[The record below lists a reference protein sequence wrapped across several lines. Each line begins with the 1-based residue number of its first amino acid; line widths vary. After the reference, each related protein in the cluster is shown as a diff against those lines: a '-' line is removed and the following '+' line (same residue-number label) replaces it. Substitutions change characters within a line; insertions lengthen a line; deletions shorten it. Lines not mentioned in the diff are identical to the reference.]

1 MNMYTF
7 IRIKNFPLQYIE
19 EDESLPSKIK
29 DQLDIRNGRTLQLDS
44 GNSSFDGTKSSTVS
58 FFDEMLNAKENKNGN
73 MRDILDQD
81 SHAIDTI
88 TNHPESTTVE
98 FARRTQTVNVP
109 SNIEVRQERTLET
122 QTDHL
127 INDVIP
133 TTTLASDK
141 PVATTVPANKVNEKQ
156 SLIPKTKSDKSVE
169 ETIIK
174 IDEPLQIV
182 QNQNES
188 NAPEKI
194 TQSIMNDSSTNAV
207 SNETSTKEVP
217 RLKRKTPEYVGYSW
231 YLEG

>member
-1 MNMYTF
+1 M
-7 IRIKNFPLQYIE
+7 RIKNLPLQYIE
-19 EDESLPSKIK
+19 EDEPLPLKSK

-81 SHAIDTI
+81 SSAIDTI
-88 TNHPESTTVE
+88 INHPESTTVE
-98 FARRTQTVNVP
+98 FARRIQTVNVP

-141 PVATTVPANKVNEKQ
+141 PVATTVIANKVNEKQ
-156 SLIPKTKSDKSVE
+156 SLIPTSKSDKSVE

-188 NAPEKI
+188 NAPEK
-194 TQSIMNDSSTNAV
+194 TTESIMNDSSTNAI

-217 RLKRKTPEYVGYSW
+217 RSKRKSPQYVGYSW

>member
-1 MNMYTF
+1 M
-7 IRIKNFPLQYIE
+7 QYVE
-19 EDESLPSKIK
+19 EDETLPLKIK

-44 GNSSFDGTKSSTVS
+44 GNSSFDGTKSPTVS

-81 SHAIDTI
+81 SSAIDTI
-88 TNHPESTTVE
+88 INHPESTTVA
-98 FARRTQTVNVP
+98 FARRIQTVHVP

-141 PVATTVPANKVNEKQ
+141 PVATTVNANKVNERQ

-188 NAPEKI
+188 NAPENL
-194 TQSIMNDSSTNAV
+194 TESIMTESSTNAIL
-207 SNETSTKEVP
+207 NETSTKEVP
-217 RLKRKTPEYVGYSW
+217 RLKRKSPQYVGYSW

>member
-1 MNMYTF
+1 
-7 IRIKNFPLQYIE
+7 
-19 EDESLPSKIK
+19 
-29 DQLDIRNGRTLQLDS
+29 
-44 GNSSFDGTKSSTVS
+44 
-58 FFDEMLNAKENKNGN
+58 MLNANEKKNGD

-88 TNHPESTTVE
+88 TNQPESTTVA
-98 FARRTQTVNVP
+98 FSRRIQNANVP
-109 SNIEVRQERTLET
+109 SSIEVRQERTLDT

-133 TTTLASDK
+133 TTTLANDK
-141 PVATTVPANKVNEKQ
+141 PAPTTVIANKANKEQ
-156 SLIPKTKSDKSVE
+156 SLIPMEKSDKSVD
-169 ETIIK
+169 ETMIK
-174 IDEPLQIV
+174 IDEPLQSV

-188 NAPEKI
+188 KAPEKV
-194 TQSIMNDSSTNAV
+194 TESIMNDSSTNAV

>member
-44 GNSSFDGTKSSTVS
+44 GNRSFDGAKSSTVS
-58 FFDEMLNAKENKNGN
+58 FFDEMLNVNEKKKGD
-73 MRDILDQD
+73 MRDILEQD

-88 TNHPESTTVE
+88 TNQPESTTVA
-98 FARRTQTVNVP
+98 FDPLIQTVNVP
-109 SNIEVRQERTLET
+109 SSIEVRQERTLKT

-141 PVATTVPANKVNEKQ
+141 PVATTVIANRVIKKQ
-156 SLIPKTKSDKSVE
+156 SLIPKTNLDKSVE

-188 NAPEKI
+188 NAPEDL
-194 TQSIMNDSSTNAV
+194 TESIINESSTNAIL
-207 SNETSTKEVP
+207 NETSTKEVP
-217 RLKRKTPEYVGYSW
+217 RLKRKSPQYVGYSW

>member
-1 MNMYTF
+1 M
-7 IRIKNFPLQYIE
+7 RIKNLPLQYID
-19 EDESLPSKIK
+19 EDEPLPLKSK

-88 TNHPESTTVE
+88 TNHPESTTVA
-98 FARRTQTVNVP
+98 FARRIQTVNVP

-141 PVATTVPANKVNEKQ
+141 PVATTVIANKVNEKQ
-156 SLIPKTKSDKSVE
+156 SLIPTSKSDKSVE

-188 NAPEKI
+188 NAPENL
-194 TQSIMNDSSTNAV
+194 TESIMNESSTNAIL
-207 SNETSTKEVP
+207 NETSTKEVP
-217 RLKRKTPEYVGYSW
+217 RLKRKSPQYVGYSW

>member
-29 DQLDIRNGRTLQLDS
+29 DQLDIRNGRTLQLGS
-44 GNSSFDGTKSSTVS
+44 GSRSFEGAKSSTVS
-58 FFDEMLNAKENKNGN
+58 FFDEMLNANEKKNGD
-73 MRDILDQD
+73 MRDILEQD

-88 TNHPESTTVE
+88 TNQPESTTVA
-98 FARRTQTVNVP
+98 FDPLIQTVNVP
-109 SNIEVRQERTLET
+109 SSIEVRQERTLKT

-133 TTTLASDK
+133 TTTLANDK
-141 PVATTVPANKVNEKQ
+141 PPSTTVIAIKANEEQ
-156 SLIPKTKSDKSVE
+156 SLNITTKSDKSVD

-174 IDEPLQIV
+174 IDGPLQSA

>member
-1 MNMYTF
+1 M
-7 IRIKNFPLQYIE
+7 QYVE
-19 EDESLPSKIK
+19 EDETLPLKIK

-44 GNSSFDGTKSSTVS
+44 GNRSFDGAKSSTVS
-58 FFDEMLNAKENKNGN
+58 FFDEMLNANEKKNAD
-73 MRDILDQD
+73 MRDILEQD

-88 TNHPESTTVE
+88 TNQPESTTVA
-98 FARRTQTVNVP
+98 FDPLIQTVNVP
-109 SNIEVRQERTLET
+109 SSIEVRQERTLKT

-141 PVATTVPANKVNEKQ
+141 PVATTVIANKVNEKQ
-156 SLIPKTKSDKSVE
+156 SLIPTSKSDKSVE

-188 NAPEKI
+188 NAPEL
-194 TQSIMNDSSTNAV
+194 SLSDFV
-207 SNETSTKEVP
+207 
-217 RLKRKTPEYVGYSW
+217 
-231 YLEG
+231 

>member
-1 MNMYTF
+1 M
-7 IRIKNFPLQYIE
+7 QYVE
-19 EDESLPSKIK
+19 EDGTLPLKIK

-88 TNHPESTTVE
+88 TNQPESTTVA
-98 FARRTQTVNVP
+98 FDPLIQTVNVP
-109 SNIEVRQERTLET
+109 SSIEVRQERTLKT

-133 TTTLASDK
+133 TTTLANDK
-141 PVATTVPANKVNEKQ
+141 PTSTTVIAIKANGEQ
-156 SLIPKTKSDKSVE
+156 SLNITTKSDKSV
-169 ETIIK
+169 
-174 IDEPLQIV
+174 DEPLQSA

-194 TQSIMNDSSTNAV
+194 TESIMNDSSTNAV

-217 RLKRKTPEYVGYSW
+217 RLKRKTPQYVGYSR